1 MKRLISIPFLFLLI
15 LLSGCKKAIQN
26 AQEDLVV
33 RAMADGQWR
42 VSNFVLNGTTL
53 TSDFSTYRFK
63 FYTNRTVD
71 AIKNG
76 ITEQSG
82 TWEGNAAAMTMQ
94 ANFPASAA
102 PVSHLNGTWLI
113 TRNSWT
119 YVEAGQ
125 SAGSD
130 SKILRLDKD

>member
-1 MKRLISIPFLFLLI
+1 MKRLIPLSLFFILI
-15 LLSGCKKAIQN
+15 SLTGCKKAIQN

-33 RAMADGQWR
+33 RAMADGHWR
-42 VSNFVLNGTTL
+42 VSSFVLNSTVITA
-53 TSDFSTYRFK
+53 DFSPYRFK
-63 FYTNRTVD
+63 FHTNRTVD

-76 ITEQSG
+76 MTEQTG